1 MASIVSAGV
10 SSPLGVGA
18 VFTVPGHKAPAIT
31 SDLIAAMR
39 MPSTPGERFS
49 IDLSPVLPVSVQGR
63 FYFSA
68 LADPSGGNLRYSCI
82 STAGDA
88 SRLRTIYGCLADI
101 QASVQASADPNDHAA
116 VRRTVEKWNA
126 PGSDQLVRVQAGLE
140 DIKATMK
147 DAMDKVLERGERME
161 GILAQSEDIMEA
173 ASAFRQGAIAVEKK
187 QWWQMWKWR
196 LLSVLAALIVIG
208 IPVAFY
214 LIGQDDGSAP
224 APAPPSGGQG
234 GRG

>member
-18 VFTVPGHKAPAIT
+18 VFTVPGHKAPVIT

-49 IDLSPVLPVSVQGR
+49 IDLSPVLPVSVQGH

-116 VRRTVEKWNA
+116 VRRAVEKWNA

-147 DAMDKVLERGERME
+147 DAMDDRPTEKPGEP
-161 GILAQSEDIMEA
+161 
-173 ASAFRQGAIAVEKK
+173 EK
-187 QWWQMWKWR
+187 
-196 LLSVLAALIVIG
+196 
-208 IPVAFY
+208 
-214 LIGQDDGSAP
+214 
-224 APAPPSGGQG
+224 PPSGGPMPWNKGAEVAKAVEKAMDKAMEKQMELLTAMDARLG
-234 GRG
+234 AIESKLK